1 MNQRYFE
8 EVKVGDCFGSNSYKV
23 SEAQICAFAEEFDP
37 QAFHLDAEA
46 ARKSIFQQLSASGWH
61 TAAIAMRL
69 FVTGELQFSGGAIG
83 LGVDE
88 WSLAAA
94 PTRGR
99 RGAARNKDHRDTG
112 IKIKTGVR
120 YRSNAQCRHQSAWR
134 GGHHLHRDRARP
146 ATAGLRSV
154 RRLLLPGTSPD

>member
-8 EVKVGDCFGSNSYKV
+8 DVKVGDCFGSNSYKV
-23 SEAQICAFAEEFDP
+23 SETQICAFAEEFDP

-88 WSLAAA
+88 LRWPHPLQAGDVVRLETEIIE
-94 PTRGR
+94 TRGSKSKPGYGIVR
-99 RGAARNKDHRDTG
+99 MRNVATNQRGAAVITY
-112 IKIKTGVR
+112 I
-120 YRSNAQCRHQSAWR
+120 
-134 GGHHLHRDRARP
+134 
-146 ATAGLRSV
+146 ATALVLRQ
-154 RRLLLPGTSPD
+154 PG